1 MNIKRRQKW
10 AYLFI
15 IPFFAYFLTF
25 SIYPI
30 FYSLYISFHDYNPL
44 TLAMKPVGWSN
55 YARLFASDY
64 FWSSVL
70 NTIEIWLISIIP
82 QLIIALTLSLILNER
97 WVKGKNA
104 LRSIYYF
111 PNLITPITIGMLFTL
126 LFGYPGGAIN
136 NLFTSLGIF
145 SQAVDF
151 KNTTWLAKTVG
162 GIAICWQNF
171 GYNIIF
177 ITAGLHSIST
187 DVYEAAEVDGAN
199 AWQRTTKITMPLL
212 RPIML
217 YIMITSI
224 IGGLQIFDIPKMLFG
239 GATDSYATRTMVL
252 YMYESAFENWQFGYG
267 AAAAYTIALIIGA
280 FSLISILFNA
290 FQGRGRKEAA

>member
-15 IPFFAYFLTF
+15 IPFFASLLTF

-145 SQAVDF
+145 NQAVDF

>member
-15 IPFFAYFLTF
+15 IPFFASFLTF

>member
-1 MNIKRRQKW
+1 MYTRKRQKW

-15 IPFFAYFLTF
+15 LPFFASFLTF

-30 FYSLYISFHDYNPL
+30 FYSLFISFHSYDPL
-44 TLAMKPVGWSN
+44 SLQMSYVGLEN
-55 YARLFASDY
+55 YSRLISSSF
-64 FWSSVL
+64 FWDSVV
-70 NTIEIWLISIIP
+70 NTIQIWLFSIIP
-82 QLIIALTLSLILNER
+82 QLTIALILSLILNER

-104 LRSIYYF
+104 LRSIFYF

-126 LFGYPGGAIN
+126 LFGYPGGAVN
-136 NLFTSLGIF
+136 NIFTTLGIF
-145 SQAVDF
+145 DEAIDF
-151 KNTTWLAKTVG
+151 KNVPILAKAVG

-199 AWQRTTKITMPLL
+199 AWHRITKITLPLL
-212 RPIML
+212 KPIML

-224 IGGLQIFDIPKMLFG
+224 IGGLQIFDIPKMLFKD
-239 GATDSYATRTMVL
+239 GAANATRTMVL
-252 YMYESAFENWQFGYG
+252 YMYEAAFEKWQFGYG
-267 AAAAYTIALIIGA
+267 AAAAYVIAMIIGVA
-280 FSLISILFNA
+280 SLFTILFNA
-290 FQGRGRKEAA
+290 RKKKEAVS

>member
-1 MNIKRRQKW
+1 LNIRRRQKW

-15 IPFFAYFLTF
+15 LPFFASFLTF
-25 SIYPI
+25 GIYPI
-30 FYSLYISFHDYNPL
+30 FYSLDISFMNYDAL
-44 TLAMKPVGWSN
+44 TAKMSWTGVSN
-55 YARLFASDY
+55 YTRLFASSY
-64 FWSSVL
+64 FWESVL
-70 NTIEIWLISIIP
+70 NTIEIWIISIIP
-82 QLIIALTLSLILNER
+82 QLTIALVLSLILNER

-104 LRSIYYF
+104 LRSVFYF

-136 NLFTSLGIF
+136 NLLTASGLAGTAINFQDTPI
-145 SQAVDF
+145 
-151 KNTTWLAKTVG
+151 LAKIVG

-177 ITAGLHSIST
+177 ITAGLHSISEE
-187 DVYEAAEVDGAN
+187 VYEAAEVDGAN
-199 AWQRTTKITMPLL
+199 VWQRTTKITLPLL

-239 GATDSYATRTMVL
+239 GNSLGYSTRTMVL
-252 YMYESAFENWQFGYG
+252 YMYQSAFDNWQFGYG

-280 FSLISILFNA
+280 FSLVTIIYNA
-290 FQGRGRKEAA
+290 TRGRVRGQA

>member
-1 MNIKRRQKW
+1 MTTRKRQKW

-15 IPFFAYFLTF
+15 APFFISFLTF

-30 FYSLYISFHDYNPL
+30 FYSLFISFHNYDPL
-44 TLAMKPVGWSN
+44 TLKMTPVGFGNYTRLFQSN
-55 YARLFASDY
+55 Y
-64 FWSSVL
+64 FWASVL
-70 NTIEIWLISIIP
+70 NTVEIWLISIIP
-82 QLIIALTLSLILNER
+82 QLTIALILSLILNER
-97 WVKGKNA
+97 WVRGKNA

-111 PNLITPITIGMLFTL
+111 PNLITPVTIGMLFTL
-126 LFGYPGGAIN
+126 LFGSPGGAIN
-136 NLFTSLGIF
+136 NLMTGLGIF
-145 SQAVDF
+145 AEPVSF
-151 KNTTWLAKTVG
+151 KDVPLLSKIVG

-177 ITAGLHSIST
+177 ITAGLHSISA

-199 AWQRTTKITMPLL
+199 AWQRTVKITMPLL

-224 IGGLQIFDIPKMLFG
+224 IGGLQIFDIPKMLFNG
-239 GATDSYATRTMVL
+239 SNNNYATRTMVL
-252 YMYESAFENWQFGYG
+252 YMYESAFQNWQFGYG

-280 FSLISILFNA
+280 FSMITIVYNA
-290 FQGRGRKEAA
+290 SRSREKEVR

>member
-1 MNIKRRQKW
+1 MNTRKRQKW

-15 IPFFAYFLTF
+15 TPFFLSFLTF

-30 FYSLYISFHDYNPL
+30 FYSLFISFHNYDPL
-44 TLAMKPVGWSN
+44 TLKMTPVGFANYSRLLQSN
-55 YARLFASDY
+55 Y
-64 FWSSVL
+64 FWDSVV
-70 NTIEIWLISIIP
+70 NTVEIWLISIIP
-82 QLIIALTLSLILNER
+82 QLTIALILSLILNER

-126 LFGYPGGAIN
+126 LFGYPGGAVN
-136 NLFTSLGIF
+136 NLMTGLGVF
-145 SQAVDF
+145 KEAVNFRD
-151 KNTTWLAKTVG
+151 TPILAKIVG

-177 ITAGLHSIST
+177 ITAGLHSISA

-224 IGGLQIFDIPKMLFG
+224 IGGLQIFDIPKMLFNG
-239 GATDSYATRTMVL
+239 SNNNYATRTMVL
-252 YMYESAFENWQFGYG
+252 YMYESAFQNWQFGYG

-280 FSLISILFNA
+280 FSLLTIVYNA
-290 FQGRGRKEAA
+290 TRGREKEAH

>member
-1 MNIKRRQKW
+1 MYTRKRQKW

-15 IPFFAYFLTF
+15 LPFFASFLTF

-30 FYSLYISFHDYNPL
+30 FYSLFISFHSYDPL
-44 TLAMKPVGWSN
+44 SLQMSYVGLEN
-55 YARLFASDY
+55 YSRLISSSF
-64 FWSSVL
+64 FWDSVV
-70 NTIEIWLISIIP
+70 NTIQIWLFSIIP
-82 QLIIALTLSLILNER
+82 QLTIALILSLILNER

-104 LRSIYYF
+104 LRSIFYF

-126 LFGYPGGAIN
+126 LFGYPGGAVN
-136 NLFTSLGIF
+136 NIFTALGIF
-145 SQAVDF
+145 DEAIDF
-151 KNTTWLAKTVG
+151 KNVPILAKAVG

-199 AWQRTTKITMPLL
+199 AWHRITKITLPLL
-212 RPIML
+212 KPIML

-224 IGGLQIFDIPKMLFG
+224 IGGLQIFDIPKMLFKD
-239 GATDSYATRTMVL
+239 GAANATRTMVL
-252 YMYESAFENWQFGYG
+252 YMYEAAFEKWQFGYG
-267 AAAAYTIALIIGA
+267 AAAAYVIAMIIGVA
-280 FSLISILFNA
+280 SLFTILFNA
-290 FQGRGRKEAA
+290 RKKKEAVS

>member
-1 MNIKRRQKW
+1 MYTRKHQKW

-15 IPFFAYFLTF
+15 APFFISFLTF

-30 FYSLYISFHDYNPL
+30 FYSFYISFHNYDPL
-44 TLAMKPVGWSN
+44 TLTTTPAGWSN
-55 YARLFASDY
+55 YTRLFSSGY

-82 QLIIALTLSLILNER
+82 QLTIALILSLILNER

-136 NLFTSLGIF
+136 NLLTSWGIF
-145 SQAVDF
+145 ADPVNFRD
-151 KNTTWLAKTVG
+151 TPILAKVVG

-177 ITAGLHSIST
+177 ITAGLHSISA

-199 AWQRTTKITMPLL
+199 AWQRTTQITMPLL

-224 IGGLQIFDIPKMLFG
+224 IGGLQIFDIPKMLFNG
-239 GATDSYATRTMVL
+239 SNNNYATRTMVL
-252 YMYESAFENWQFGYG
+252 YMYESAFQNWQFGYG

-280 FSLISILFNA
+280 FSILTIIYNRA
-290 FQGRGRKEAA
+290 HDPERKVG

>member
-15 IPFFAYFLTF
+15 IPFFASFLTF

-224 IGGLQIFDIPKMLFG
+224 IGGLQSFDIPKMLFG
-239 GATDSYATRTMVL
+239 GATDSYATRTRVL

>member
-1 MNIKRRQKW
+1 MNTKKRQKW

-15 IPFFAYFLTF
+15 TPFFLSFLTF
-25 SIYPI
+25 SIFPI
-30 FYSLYISFHDYNPL
+30 FYSLFISFHNYDPL
-44 TLAMKPVGWSN
+44 TLKMTPVGFANYSRLINSN
-55 YARLFASDY
+55 Y
-64 FWSSVL
+64 FWDSVL
-70 NTIEIWLISIIP
+70 NTVEIWIISIVP
-82 QLIIALTLSLILNER
+82 QLTIALILSLILNER

-104 LRSIYYF
+104 LRSVYYF
-111 PNLITPITIGMLFTL
+111 PNLITPVTIGMLFTL
-126 LFGYPGGAIN
+126 LFGSPGGAIN
-136 NLFTSLGIF
+136 NLMTSIGIF
-145 SQAVDF
+145 PEPVSF
-151 KNTTWLAKTVG
+151 KDTPILSKIVG

-177 ITAGLHSIST
+177 ITAGLHSISA

-224 IGGLQIFDIPKMLFG
+224 IGGLQIFDIPKMLFNG
-239 GATDSYATRTMVL
+239 SDNNYATRTMVL
-252 YMYESAFENWQFGYG
+252 YMYESAFQNWQFGYG

-280 FSLISILFNA
+280 FSSLTIVYNA
-290 FQGRGRKEAA
+290 TRGRERKVK

>member
-1 MNIKRRQKW
+1 MNTRKRQKW

-15 IPFFAYFLTF
+15 TPFFLSFLTF

-30 FYSLYISFHDYNPL
+30 FYSLFISFHSYDPL
-44 TLAMKPVGWSN
+44 TLKMTPVSFANYSRLLQSN
-55 YARLFASDY
+55 Y
-64 FWSSVL
+64 FWDSVV
-70 NTIEIWLISIIP
+70 NTVEIWLISIIP
-82 QLIIALTLSLILNER
+82 QLTIALILSLILNER

-126 LFGYPGGAIN
+126 LFGYPGGTVN
-136 NLFTSLGIF
+136 NLMTGLGLF
-145 SQAVDF
+145 PEAVNFRD
-151 KNTTWLAKTVG
+151 TPILAKIVG

-177 ITAGLHSIST
+177 ITAGLHSLSA

-224 IGGLQIFDIPKMLFG
+224 IGGLQIFDIPKMLFNG
-239 GATDSYATRTMVL
+239 SNNNYATRTMVL
-252 YMYESAFENWQFGYG
+252 YMYESAFQNWQFGYG

-280 FSLISILFNA
+280 FSLLTIVYNA
-290 FQGRGRKEAA
+290 TRGREKEAH

>member
-1 MNIKRRQKW
+1 MLIKKRQKW

-15 IPFFAYFLTF
+15 LPFFASFLTF

-30 FYSLYISFHDYNPL
+30 FYSLYISFHHYDPL
-44 TLAMKPVGWSN
+44 SLRMTSVGWEN
-55 YARLFASDY
+55 YIRLFQSSY
-64 FWSSVL
+64 FWNSVM
-70 NTIEIWLISIIP
+70 NTIQIWLISIIP
-82 QLIIALTLSLILNER
+82 QLTIALVLSLILNER
-97 WVKGKNA
+97 WVKGKIA

-111 PNLITPITIGMLFTL
+111 PNLITPVTIGMLFTL
-126 LFGYPGGAIN
+126 LFGFPGGAVN
-136 NLFTSLGIF
+136 NLFTTLGIF
-145 SQAVDF
+145 PAAIDF
-151 KNTTWLAKTVG
+151 KNSSLLSKLVG

-199 AWQRTTKITMPLL
+199 AWQRTTRITLPLL

-239 GATDSYATRTMVL
+239 SNSSMVDGTRTMVL

-280 FSLISILFNA
+280 FSLLSILFNA
-290 FQGRGRKEAA
+290 RKERAVK

>member
-1 MNIKRRQKW
+1 MNTRKRQKW

-15 IPFFAYFLTF
+15 TPFFLSFLTF

-30 FYSLYISFHDYNPL
+30 FYSLFISFHSYDPL
-44 TLAMKPVGWSN
+44 TLKMTPVSFANYSRLLQSN
-55 YARLFASDY
+55 Y
-64 FWSSVL
+64 FWDSVV
-70 NTIEIWLISIIP
+70 NTVEIWLISIIP
-82 QLIIALTLSLILNER
+82 QLTIALILSLILNER

-126 LFGYPGGAIN
+126 LFGYPGGTVN
-136 NLFTSLGIF
+136 NLMTGLGLF
-145 SQAVDF
+145 PEAVNFRD
-151 KNTTWLAKTVG
+151 TPILAKIVG

-177 ITAGLHSIST
+177 ITAGLHSISA

-224 IGGLQIFDIPKMLFG
+224 IGGLQIFDIPKMLFNG
-239 GATDSYATRTMVL
+239 SNNNYATRTMVL
-252 YMYESAFENWQFGYG
+252 YMYESAFQNWQFGYG

-280 FSLISILFNA
+280 FSLLTIVYNA
-290 FQGRGRKEAA
+290 TRGREKEAH

>member
-1 MNIKRRQKW
+1 MFTKKRQKW

-15 IPFFAYFLTF
+15 FPFFASFLTF

-30 FYSLYISFHDYNPL
+30 FYSLYISFHSYDPL
-44 TLAMKPVGWSN
+44 SLQMSWVGIAN
-55 YARLFASDY
+55 YQRLITSSF
-64 FWSSVL
+64 FWDSVK
-70 NTIEIWLISIIP
+70 NTIQIWLFSIIP
-82 QLIIALTLSLILNER
+82 QLTIAMILSLILNER

-104 LRSIYYF
+104 LRSIFYF

-126 LFGYPGGAIN
+126 LFGYPGGTVN
-136 NLFTSLGIF
+136 NFMTALGLFGSPI
-145 SQAVDF
+145 DF
-151 KNTTWLAKTVG
+151 KNVPILAKAVG

-177 ITAGLHSIST
+177 ITAGLHSISQ

-199 AWQRTTKITMPLL
+199 AWQRITKITLPLL

-224 IGGLQIFDIPKMLFG
+224 IGGLQIFDIPKMLFKDG
-239 GATDSYATRTMVL
+239 TANATRTMVL
-252 YMYESAFENWQFGYG
+252 YMYESAFDKWQFGYG
-267 AAAAYTIALIIGA
+267 AAAAYVIAMIIGVA
-280 FSLISILFNA
+280 SVFTIIFNA
-290 FQGRGRKEAA
+290 RKKEAN

>member
-1 MNIKRRQKW
+1 MYTRKRQKW

-15 IPFFAYFLTF
+15 LPFFASFLTF

-30 FYSLYISFHDYNPL
+30 FYSLYISFHSYDPL
-44 TLAMKPVGWSN
+44 SLQMTWVGWAN
-55 YARLFASDY
+55 YERLVTSSF
-64 FWSSVL
+64 FWDSVL
-70 NTIEIWLISIIP
+70 NTVEIWLFSIIP
-82 QLIIALTLSLILNER
+82 QLTIAMVLSLILNER

-104 LRSIYYF
+104 LRSIFYF

-145 SQAVDF
+145 SEAIDF
-151 KNTTWLAKTVG
+151 KNVSILAKLVG

-199 AWQRTTKITMPLL
+199 AWHRITKITLPLL
-212 RPIML
+212 KPIMR

-224 IGGLQIFDIPKMLFG
+224 IGGLQIFDIPKMLFKDG
-239 GATDSYATRTMVL
+239 VANATRTMVL
-252 YMYESAFENWQFGYG
+252 YMYEAAFEQWQFGYG
-267 AAAAYTIALIIGA
+267 AAAAYVIAMIIGVA
-280 FSLISILFNA
+280 SLFTILFNL
-290 FQGRGRKEAA
+290 RKKEAA